1 MPATYTDSIDGLT
14 TSVAEKAPVVVATN
28 GAITLSGEQTVNGIA
43 CVEGDRVLVKD
54 QDDSTTN
61 GIYVCSDSAWSR
73 ALDFNG
79 NRDVVKGTSVRVA
92 GPSVSTGSLYIVT
105 TENPI
110 VIGTS
115 AIVFVQKPEGTS
127 DSTQFVSMED
137 LRVSTTDQDYVET
150 LAFYASGT
158 TGAAKLYRDGTGTPT
173 GSGAAVIA
181 AALAAGTFCNAAG
194 HCYKLRTDQEI
205 TLYTFGFAAASDETD
220 SVLAAITFTAGVCK
234 LFWPPATC
242 NSDPIVV
249 PSNSHWVFHRE
260 CILKATAG
268 YGSTSELLD
277 FTSADDVTLE
287 CNGATF
293 QMLKS
298 EYVSGE
304 ARHCFNLVNCSD
316 VLITNPNAIDSGGD
330 GYYVN
335 GATRVTL
342 VNPRA
347 DNNRRNAMSVIK
359 ATDFNCVGIA
369 KLLNSTGT
377 APQSGLVIEPN
388 SDADSLV
395 RVNFQTVEVTGNATD
410 GVNIYLDDYKA
421 GAPADVS
428 INIDKI
434 ISRGNAGRALR
445 ISNVYLNSGSYEGS
459 ITVGE
464 VISTDDGQSAVS
476 IADKGTNGPFLKIGP
491 VTAFNPCTG
500 ASTFQHTAAVYIEDD
515 SAAPSGGMH
524 IGPISARATHTDM
537 DYGVIVE
544 MGQGLADTRIEIEN
558 VRGQQVT
565 PVRLNNTTSTV
576 AEASDLIVSMGKL
589 METVAIT
596 TGTNIVATAH
606 LGRIVTNTG
615 AAGSVTAALREYP
628 PAGNPYRFRVTEAQ
642 TLAIDTFD
650 ATDRIVGTTTAGA
663 TVTSNVVGAECE
675 VFYIGTLGGVR
686 YWKLN
691 PIGPAASWTFN

>member
-1 MPATYTDSIDGLT
+1 MAYVKGEPFVAQFVDS
-14 TSVAEKAPVVVATN
+14 
-28 GAITLSGEQTVNGIA
+28 
-43 CVEGDRVLVKD
+43 
-54 QDDSTTN
+54 
-61 GIYVCSDSAWSR
+61 
-73 ALDFNG
+73 NG
-79 NRDVVKGTSVRVA
+79 NPMVGGYVEFYLYNTTTATPVYTSAAGAGSATSFILNADGKPQTAGGTAVDLYFDDGIIYKIRLKNAAGSYVNPDIGPYYPGGGNGTSVEFASLEALRA
-92 GPSVSTGSLYIVT
+92 SSTD
-105 TENPI
+105 
-110 VIGTS
+110 
-115 AIVFVQKPEGTS
+115 A
-127 DSTQFVSMED
+127 
-137 LRVSTTDQDYVET
+137 DYVT
-150 LAFYASGT
+150 VLAANAGGT
-158 TGAAKLYRDGTGTPT
+158 AGRMDLYNNGTTGTPT
-173 GSGAAVIA
+173 TNGNRFS
-181 AALAAGTFCNAAG
+181 ALSAGTFFNAAG
-194 HCYKLRTDQEI
+194 IGYSLSTDQEI
-205 TLYTFGFAAASDETD
+205 NLYQFGFTAGADETD
-220 SVLAAITFTAGVCK
+220 SILAAITFASGSSK
-234 LFWPPATC
+234 LHWPPETC

-260 CILKATAG
+260 TVLKATTG

-277 FTSADDVTLE
+277 FTSADDVVLE

-298 EYVSGE
+298 EYVTGE
-304 ARHCFNLVNCSD
+304 HRHCFNLVNCSD
-316 VLITNPNAIDSGGD
+316 VLITDPNAIDSGGD

-369 KLLNSTGT
+369 RLLNSTGT

-388 SDADSLV
+388 SDADDLI

-421 GAPADVS
+421 GAPDDVS

-434 ISRGNAGRALR
+434 ISRGNGGRALR
-445 ISNVYLNSGSYEGS
+445 IANVYLTSGTYEGS

-464 VISTDDGQSAVS
+464 VVSTDDGQSAVS
-476 IADKGTNGPFLKIGP
+476 IADKGTNGPFLRIGP

-524 IGPISARATHTDM
+524 IGPVSARATHTDM
-537 DYGVIVE
+537 DYAVIVE

-558 VRGQQVT
+558 VIGAQVT
-565 PVRLNNTTSTV
+565 PVRLNNTTSAV
-576 AEASDLIVSMGKL
+576 AEASDLIVGMDRLMG
-589 METVAIT
+589 TVAIT

-606 LGRIVTNTG
+606 LGRVVTNTG

-663 TVTSNVVGAECE
+663 TVTSNVIGAECE
-675 VFYIGTLGGVR
+675 VFYLGTFSSVR